1 MAAKLITYDLNR
13 ETIRPNIVQA
23 IRDLGDYVKL
33 SESSYVTNSN
43 LTPSQ
48 IYQQLSS
55 IIDTNDRICIATLTK
70 PYYGWLNQDVIQWLE
85 RHL

>member
-55 IIDTNDRICIATLTK
+55 IIDTNDRICIAHTYKTLLWVAK
-70 PYYGWLNQDVIQWLE
+70 PRCYSVA
-85 RHL
+85 